1 MATVAGQMRLAQ
13 ATSATGKMRLTDA
26 TTTGLMQMNEETQ
39 AGSPGLMIAN
49 FEVVASLMQTI
60 TNE

>member
-13 ATSATGKMRLTDA
+13 GTSATGKMRLRDN
-26 TTTGLMQMNEETQ
+26 TTTGLMQLNEETE

-49 FEVVASLMQTI
+49 FETTASLMQAI